1 MHLMGMTDK
10 QFNLFLRFLQ
20 NALEEIK
27 IESDSDAKNKKII
40 KLMEDI
46 QKSIED

>member
-1 MHLMGMTDK
+1 MPDMGMTDK

-27 IESDSDAKNKKII
+27 SEENGETKDKKIE
-40 KLMEDI
+40 KLMDDI

>member
-1 MHLMGMTDK
+1 MLDMGMTDK

-27 IESDSDAKNKKII
+27 TEDNTDMKDKKID
-40 KLMEDI
+40 KLMDDI

>member
-1 MHLMGMTDK
+1 MKEMGMTDK

-27 IESDSDAKNKKII
+27 TEESAETKDKKIE

>member
-1 MHLMGMTDK
+1 MLDMGMTDK

-27 IESDSDAKNKKII
+27 TEENTDMKDKKID
-40 KLMEDI
+40 KLMDDI

>member
-1 MHLMGMTDK
+1 MQDMGMTDK

-20 NALEEIK
+20 NALREIHAEETTEEK
-27 IESDSDAKNKKII
+27 NNRIE
-40 KLMEDI
+40 KLLEDI